1 MLLFRKACSVFMAL
15 AFSVL
20 AAPAGA
26 DVISDW
32 NARADAIAAERRV
45 TALPHAHNM
54 ALLQVAV
61 FEAVN
66 AVERR
71 YVPYKLKLPSDKTAS
86 AEAAAAAAAHAV
98 LLSFFPEER
107 TKLDASLA
115 SSLERVVDG
124 QPKTNGIELGRRAA
138 AELLALRAKDSAK
151 APDTYRPHAAPGVY
165 VPTVIPAGVTFGG
178 TTPWSMESG
187 AQFRPPAPPPLG
199 SDAWTRDL
207 NEICE
212 IGGLNSTKRT
222 AEQTNI
228 GRFWLIT
235 GPQSWNPVV
244 RELVRLKPL
253 DLADTARLF
262 ALVAMATD
270 DAYIAVFDAKYHYN
284 LWRPVTAIRNADSTG
299 NPATP
304 RDAAWL
310 PLGETPMHPEYP
322 CAHCITSAA
331 AAVVLKSVFGNSIPA
346 VTITSPTAPGVTR
359 TWTRIDDYA
368 DEIAVARIYAG
379 FHYRF
384 STQVGAEMGRKIG
397 ELTVKTQLRASEA
410 ASVAEPR

>member
-1 MLLFRKACSVFMAL
+1 MLLFRKACSVFMSL

-86 AEAAAAAAAHAV
+86 TEAAAAAAAHAV

-165 VPTVIPAGVTFGG
+165 VPTVIPVGVTFGG
-178 TTPWSMESG
+178 IDAVVHGIRG
-187 AQFRPPAPPPLG
+187 AVSAACPAP
-199 SDAWTRDL
+199 A
-207 NEICE
+207 
-212 IGGLNSTKRT
+212 
-222 AEQTNI
+222 
-228 GRFWLIT
+228 
-235 GPQSWNPVV
+235 
-244 RELVRLKPL
+244 
-253 DLADTARLF
+253 
-262 ALVAMATD
+262 
-270 DAYIAVFDAKYHYN
+270 
-284 LWRPVTAIRNADSTG
+284 
-299 NPATP
+299 
-304 RDAAWL
+304 
-310 PLGETPMHPEYP
+310 
-322 CAHCITSAA
+322 
-331 AAVVLKSVFGNSIPA
+331 
-346 VTITSPTAPGVTR
+346 
-359 TWTRIDDYA
+359 
-368 DEIAVARIYAG
+368 
-379 FHYRF
+379 
-384 STQVGAEMGRKIG
+384 
-397 ELTVKTQLRASEA
+397 
-410 ASVAEPR
+410 

>member
-1 MLLFRKACSVFMAL
+1 MLVLRKACSVFMAL
-15 AFSVL
+15 ASTAL

-54 ALLQVAV
+54 ALLQIAV

-86 AEAAAAAAAHAV
+86 TEAAAAAAAHAV
-98 LLSFFPEER
+98 LLALLPEEQA
-107 TKLDASLA
+107 KLDAGLA
-115 SSLERVVDG
+115 SSLARVADG
-124 QPKTNGIELGRRAA
+124 QPKMSGIELGRRAA
-138 AELLALRAKDSAK
+138 AELLALRANDSAK
-151 APDTYRPHAAPGVY
+151 APDTYRPQSAPGVY
-165 VPTVIPAGVTFGG
+165 VPTVIPAGVTFGRVR
-178 TTPWSMESG
+178 PWSMESG
-187 AQFRPPAPPPLG
+187 AQFRPPAPPPL
-199 SDAWTRDL
+199 SSETWTRDL
-207 NEICE
+207 NEIRE

-222 AEQTNI
+222 AEQTDI

-253 DLADTARLF
+253 DLVESARLF

-284 LWRPVTAIRNADSTG
+284 LWRPVTAIRNADITG

-304 RDAAWL
+304 RDPAWL

-331 AAVVLKSVFGNSIPA
+331 AAVVLKSVFGNAIPA
-346 VTITSPTAPGVTR
+346 LSITSPTAPGVTR
-359 TWTRIDDYA
+359 AWTRIDDYA
-368 DEIAVARIYAG
+368 DEIAAARIYAG

-384 STQVGAEMGRKIG
+384 STKIGAEMGRKIG
-397 ELTVKTQLRASEA
+397 ELTMKTQLRASEA
-410 ASVAEPR
+410 ASVLEPR

>member
-1 MLLFRKACSVFMAL
+1 MLVLRKACSVFMAL
-15 AFSVL
+15 ASTAL

-71 YVPYKLKLPSDKTAS
+71 CVPHKLKLPSDKTAS
-86 AEAAAAAAAHAV
+86 TEAAAAAAAHAV
-98 LLSFFPEER
+98 LLALLPEEQA
-107 TKLDASLA
+107 KLDAGLA
-115 SSLERVVDG
+115 SSLARVADG
-124 QPKTNGIELGRRAA
+124 QPKMKGIELGRRAA
-138 AELLALRAKDSAK
+138 AELPALRANDSAK
-151 APDTYRPHAAPGVY
+151 APDTYRPQSAPGVY
-165 VPTVIPAGVTFGG
+165 VPTVIPAGVTFGSVR
-178 TTPWSMESG
+178 PWSMESG
-187 AQFRPPAPPPLG
+187 AQFRPPAPPPL
-199 SDAWTRDL
+199 SSETWTRDL
-207 NEICE
+207 NEIRE
-212 IGGLNSTKRT
+212 IGGLNSTQRT
-222 AEQTNI
+222 AEQTDI

-253 DLADTARLF
+253 DLVESARLF

-284 LWRPVTAIRNADSTG
+284 LWRPVTAIRNADITG

-304 RDAAWL
+304 RDPAWL

-331 AAVVLKSVFGNSIPA
+331 AAVVLKSVFGNAIPA
-346 VTITSPTAPGVTR
+346 LSIMSPTAPGVTR
-359 TWTRIDDYA
+359 AWTRIDDYA
-368 DEIAVARIYAG
+368 DEIAAARIYAG

-384 STQVGAEMGRKIG
+384 STKIGAEMGRKIG

-410 ASVAEPR
+410 ASVPEPR

>member
-1 MLLFRKACSVFMAL
+1 V
-15 AFSVL
+15 
-20 AAPAGA
+20 
-26 DVISDW
+26 
-32 NARADAIAAERRV
+32 
-45 TALPHAHNM
+45 
-54 ALLQVAV
+54 LQVAV

-71 YVPYKLKLPSDKTAS
+71 YVPYKLNLPSDKTAS
-86 AEAAAAAAAHAV
+86 TEAAAAAAAHAV

-115 SSLERVVDG
+115 SSLARVVDG

-138 AELLALRAKDSAK
+138 AELLARRAKDSAK

-165 VPTVIPAGVTFGG
+165 VPTVIPVGVTFGG
-178 TTPWSMESG
+178 ITPWSMESG

-228 GRFWLIT
+228 GRLWLIT
-235 GPQSWNPVV
+235 GPPSWNPVV

-284 LWRPVTAIRNADSTG
+284 LWRPVTQHGKSG
-299 NPATP
+299 HPARRSMAAVG
-304 RDAAWL
+304 RDAD
-310 PLGETPMHPEYP
+310 
-322 CAHCITSAA
+322 
-331 AAVVLKSVFGNSIPA
+331 
-346 VTITSPTAPGVTR
+346 APGVPLR
-359 TWTRIDDYA
+359 TLHHIRSRGRCPEKRVRQFDTGGDN
-368 DEIAVARIYAG
+368 DEPDGSRRNTHVDPHRRLRRRDRHGAHLCRLPLPLVDSSRRG
-379 FHYRF
+379 DG
-384 STQVGAEMGRKIG
+384 TQDR
-397 ELTVKTQLRASEA
+397 
-410 ASVAEPR
+410 

>member
-1 MLLFRKACSVFMAL
+1 MLVLRKACSVFMAL
-15 AFSVL
+15 ASTAL

-71 YVPYKLKLPSDKTAS
+71 CVPHKLKLPSDKTAS
-86 AEAAAAAAAHAV
+86 TEAAAAAAAHAV
-98 LLSFFPEER
+98 LLALLPEEQA
-107 TKLDASLA
+107 KLDAGLA
-115 SSLERVVDG
+115 SSLARVADG
-124 QPKTNGIELGRRAA
+124 QPKMKGIELGRRAA
-138 AELLALRAKDSAK
+138 AELLALRANDGAK
-151 APDTYRPHAAPGVY
+151 APDTYRPQSAPGVY
-165 VPTVIPAGVTFGG
+165 VPTVIPAGVTFGSVR
-178 TTPWSMESG
+178 PWSMESG
-187 AQFRPPAPPPLG
+187 AQFRPPAPPPL
-199 SDAWTRDL
+199 SSETWTRDL
-207 NEICE
+207 NEIRE
-212 IGGLNSTKRT
+212 IGGLNSTQRT
-222 AEQTNI
+222 AEQTDI

-253 DLADTARLF
+253 DLVESARLF

-284 LWRPVTAIRNADSTG
+284 LWRPVTAIRNADITG

-304 RDAAWL
+304 RDPAWL

-331 AAVVLKSVFGNSIPA
+331 AAVVLKSVFGNAIPA
-346 VTITSPTAPGVTR
+346 LSIMSPTAPGVTR
-359 TWTRIDDYA
+359 AWTRIDDYA
-368 DEIAVARIYAG
+368 DEIAAARIYAG

-384 STQVGAEMGRKIG
+384 STKIGAEMGRKIG

-410 ASVAEPR
+410 ASVPEPR